1 MSRRTYGILA
11 GLIGAGAWLW
21 SRNRGSSAAT
31 NAVRERG
38 TVIFHNTPEPAP
50 LPSEGIL

>member
-21 SRNRGSSAAT
+21 SRNRGSSAAMA
-31 NAVRERG
+31 AVRERG
-38 TVIFHNTPEPAP
+38 TVIFHNTPEPTP
-50 LPSEGIL
+50 LSSDGVL